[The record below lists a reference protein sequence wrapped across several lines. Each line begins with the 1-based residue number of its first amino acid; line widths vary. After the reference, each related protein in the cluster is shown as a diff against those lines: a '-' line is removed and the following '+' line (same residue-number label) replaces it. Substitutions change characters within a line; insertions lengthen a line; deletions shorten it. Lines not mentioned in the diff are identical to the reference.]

1 MLIGLKVREE
11 TDVRTDG
18 QTDTTDFV
26 TRLAYAIGKIIQRIK
41 KIFFITTSLS
51 GTLKQRTEQYC
62 CIDRILFEETSR
74 SIC

>member
-1 MLIGLKVREE
+1 MTHKHAKTHSRMLIGLKVREE

-41 KIFFITTSLS
+41 KIFYNDEFIRNVKTTD
-51 GTLKQRTEQYC
+51 RTV
-62 CIDRILFEETSR
+62 LLH
-74 SIC
+74 